1 MNNQLFQQARTAYAL
16 KDFQGALNLYQQCLQ
31 DPTHPPAVGELGLVN
46 HQIGNCLTKMKNPS
60 GAIQAY
66 GQALTDASYDATGAV
81 NCNMGMAYASLHDYE
96 NAVERFEAAVSD
108 AKYDSAY
115 KAYTGMGNA
124 LLKMGKTAEAGVAF
138 REAALDEANPDPTKA
153 LLNLGV
159 CFMALSRP
167 SDAVS
172 SYESALQFDMQPA
185 MRNRLY
191 ASLGQAYVASGQ
203 MQKAVNAFEEAI
215 ADKTYFLSDS
225 ASVDYQRAVGAV
237 AQGTSEITQVMSPVA
252 GNAAA
257 QGASGADISGIDV
270 SADGGA
276 MYAEQDPYVN
286 QQVDPFYYAD
296 PYTGDGASYGVANGD
311 DRFFSASDEELEQW
325 SRGVAKQERKR
336 RNVGLKILVFIIV
349 IVLAAFG
356 AGVFLYSQGWGYPTQ
371 DSVVNELFADPENAS
386 ALYSSEVS
394 DSSATSMT
402 NSLTKDSSP
411 TINQIDKS
419 MTESTAYVMAKTS
432 EGGEV
437 NYKVSLARD
446 GIGWKVSNIELYF
459 ASQN

>member
-16 KDFQGALNLYQQCLQ
+16 KDFQGALNLYRQCLQ
-31 DPTHPPAVGELGLVN
+31 DPVHPPAVGELGLVN
-46 HQIGNCLTKMKNPS
+46 HQIGNCLTKMKSPAE
-60 GAIQAY
+60 AIQAY
-66 GQALTDASYDATGAV
+66 GQALADASYDATGAV
-81 NCNMGMAYASLHDYE
+81 NCNMGMAYASLHDYDH
-96 NAVERFEAAVSD
+96 AVEHFEAAVSD

-124 LLKMGKTAEAGVAF
+124 LLKMGKSAEAGVAF

-225 ASVDYQRAVGAV
+225 ASVDYQRAVAAV

-252 GNAAA
+252 GASAA
-257 QGASGADISGIDV
+257 QSASGADISGIDV
-270 SADGGA
+270 SADGA
-276 MYAEQDPYVN
+276 SMYAEQDPYAN
-286 QQVDPFYYAD
+286 QQVDPFYYSD
-296 PYTGDGASYGVANGD
+296 PYTGEGASYGVADGD
-311 DRFFSASDEELEQW
+311 DRFFNASDEELEQW

-349 IVLAAFG
+349 VILAAFG

-371 DSVVNELFADPENAS
+371 DSVVSDLFANPEGAS

-394 DSSATSMT
+394 ESTAASMT

-411 TINQIDKS
+411 TINQIDKFMS
-419 MTESTAYVMAKTS
+419 ESTAYITAKTS

-437 NYKVSLARD
+437 EYKVSLARD
-446 GIGWKVSNIELYF
+446 GVGWKVSNVELYF
-459 ASQN
+459 PSQN